1 MKKISEDVIIQKQ
14 MPVLDLPKVGYDNTI
29 WSNEKRMLTIGDKKI
44 EVSPDSV
51 KKIPTFAQYLVMA
64 NAIKKL
70 LDEDMEST
78 IRGMYQATLS
88 NVGDEKNKQKFWNN
102 QDNSDDAIKAVELLT
117 GIPREEF
124 SVTSK
129 PKGMISGPIKL
140 RVGGDIIDCNLG
152 SRSTSQLIPTNI
164 GDVQIDD
171 VKADFVMVVEKDT
184 VLNNIRKSGFI
195 QKYNAILMTG
205 SGEPDRATRIMV
217 KMLNESWKKPVV
229 VFADADPW
237 GLGIA
242 LRYKIGSESLSYD
255 SDRLVTPDAQVLGMM
270 FSDIYEYNIPE
281 VARLT
286 ATDEDINRAN
296 DMKKKPWL
304 QNKQWQKE
312 LNLFL
317 NKKEKCEL
325 DAFFKHGFKYLAETY
340 LPQKLRQVGIIQYI
354 YVCMYLCTCI
364 LVYPRLILFVFELLL
379 ISERI
384 FLSFIFLLKL
394 RIIKS

>member
-1 MKKISEDVIIQKQ
+1 
-14 MPVLDLPKVGYDNTI
+14 
-29 WSNEKRMLTIGDKKI
+29 
-44 EVSPDSV
+44 
-51 KKIPTFAQYLVMA
+51 
-64 NAIKKL
+64 
-70 LDEDMEST
+70 
-78 IRGMYQATLS
+78 MYYATLS

-117 GIPREEF
+117 GIPREVF

-164 GDVQIDD
+164 GDVQIED
-171 VKADFVMVVEKDT
+171 VKAD
-184 VLNNIRKSGFI
+184 FI

-205 SGEPDRATRIMV
+205 SGEPDRATRMMV
-217 KMLNESWKKPVV
+217 KILNESWKRPVV

-255 SDRLVTPDAQVLGMM
+255 SDRLVTPDAKVLGMM

-281 VARLT
+281 VARLD
-286 ATDEDINRAN
+286 ASDEDINRAN
-296 DMKKKPWL
+296 DMKRKPWL
-304 QNKQWQKE
+304 KDKQWQKE

-317 NKKEKCEL
+317 QRKEKCEL
-325 DAFFKHGFKYLAETY
+325 DAFFKHGFRYLAESY
-340 LPQKLRQVGIIQYI
+340 LPRKLREAGMI
-354 YVCMYLCTCI
+354 
-364 LVYPRLILFVFELLL
+364 
-379 ISERI
+379 
-384 FLSFIFLLKL
+384 
-394 RIIKS
+394 

>member
-1 MKKISEDVIIQKQ
+1 MKKISDDVIKQNQ
-14 MPVLDLPKVGYDNTI
+14 MPVLDLPKIGYDNTV
-29 WSNEKRMLTIGDKKI
+29 WSNEKRMLTTGDKKI

-51 KKIPTFAQYLVMA
+51 KRIPTFAQYLVMA
-64 NAIKKL
+64 NAVKKL

-78 IRGMYQATLS
+78 IRGMYYATLS
-88 NVGDEKNKQKFWNN
+88 NVGDDKNKQKFWTG
-102 QDNSDDAIKAVELLT
+102 QDDSDNAIKAVELLT

-152 SRSTSQLIPTNI
+152 SRATSQLIPTNI
-164 GDVQIDD
+164 SDVQIED

-195 QKYNAILMTG
+195 QKYNAILLTG
-205 SGEPDRATRIMV
+205 SGEPDRATRMMV
-217 KMLNESWKKPVV
+217 KILNEKWKKPVV

-255 SDRLVTPDAQVLGMM
+255 SERLVTPNAQVLGMM
-270 FSDIYEYNIPE
+270 FSDIYEFNIPE

-286 ATDEDINRAN
+286 ASDEDINRAN
-296 DMKKKPWL
+296 DMKKKPWM

-325 DAFFKHGFKYLAETY
+325 DAFFKHGFKYLSETY
-340 LPQKLRQVGIIQYI
+340 LPQKLRMAG
-354 YVCMYLCTCI
+354 
-364 LVYPRLILFVFELLL
+364 LI
-379 ISERI
+379 
-384 FLSFIFLLKL
+384 
-394 RIIKS
+394 

>member
-1 MKKISEDVIIQKQ
+1 LSSEKKTEVIHTIKKIMKKISEDIIIQKQ
-14 MPVLDLPKVGYDNTI
+14 MPILNIPKVGYDNTV
-29 WSNEKRMLTIGDKKI
+29 WSDEKRMLTIGDKKI

-78 IRGMYQATLS
+78 IRGMYYATLS

-164 GDVQIDD
+164 ADVQIED
-171 VKADFVMVVEKDT
+171 VKANFVMVVEKDT

-205 SGEPDRATRIMV
+205 SGEPDRATRMMV
-217 KMLNESWKKPVV
+217 KILNESWKRPVV

-286 ATDEDINRAN
+286 ANDEDINRAN

-304 QNKQWQKE
+304 KNKEWQKE

-325 DAFFKHGFKYLAETY
+325 DAFFKHGFKYLAEKY
-340 LPQKLRQVGIIQYI
+340 LPDKLREIG
-354 YVCMYLCTCI
+354 
-364 LVYPRLILFVFELLL
+364 LI
-379 ISERI
+379 
-384 FLSFIFLLKL
+384 
-394 RIIKS
+394 